1 MLLQTSRQGLPWHK
15 AAGRGRSRLKG
26 PRRPFK
32 RRALAQTCTKYGREG
47 EGPCLARPGLGK
59 GDAPRL
65 DELYIGDIGGPSA
78 LTGSG

>member
-32 RRALAQTCTKYGREG
+32 SRALAQTCTKYGRKG
-47 EGPCLARPGLGK
+47 EGRCLARRGLGK
-59 GDAPRL
+59 GDALGLMRCIL
-65 DELYIGDIGGPSA
+65 ATSA
-78 LTGSG
+78 GHQL